1 MHELARARV
10 KTFIA
15 EVPLHCT
22 LFACGPVRFHLIPLQ
37 TVPDHLRAQV
47 YEEVRKQHPE
57 IKLPAYG
64 VVQSDGYRSAPIR
77 SQPPPSLENNV
88 TRIMEMGIADRIRAL
103 QVCVCDVCD
112 VFVCDVCV

>member
-22 LFACGPVRFHLIPLQ
+22 LFSCGPVRFHLIPLQ

-47 YEEVRKQHPE
+47 YEEVRKQHPQ
-57 IKLPAYG
+57 IHLAAYG

-77 SQPPPSLENNV
+77 SQPPPSMENNAS
-88 TRIMEMGIADRIRAL
+88 RIMELGIADRARAI
-103 QVCVCDVCD
+103 QV
-112 VFVCDVCV
+112 